1 MTDPKLFD
9 GFDEWWASASV
20 KSRSAAA
27 KEDARRAF
35 IAGSRFG
42 NTRKNYRFQAG
53 RWIVTVSATSER
65 EAMTAATEKLNQRA
79 AKLGATPPA
88 RGWQLRQIDGRG
100 IRHG

>member
-9 GFDEWWASASV
+9 GFDEWWASATV

-42 NTRKNYRFQAG
+42 NLPKSYRFQAG
-53 RWIVTVSATSER
+53 HWIVTVSATSER
-65 EAMTAATEKLNQRA
+65 EAIIAATEKLNRRA
-79 AKLGATPPA
+79 EKLGATPPD
-88 RGWQLRQIDGRG
+88 RGWQLRQIDARG
-100 IRHG
+100 VRHG